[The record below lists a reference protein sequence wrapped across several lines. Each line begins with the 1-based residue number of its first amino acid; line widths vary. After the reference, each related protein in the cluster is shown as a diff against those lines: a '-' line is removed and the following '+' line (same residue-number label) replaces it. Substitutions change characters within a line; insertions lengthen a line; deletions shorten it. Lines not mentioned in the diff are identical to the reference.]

1 MLALILTG
9 NRSAARLRPSLQL
22 ARAAL
27 GAAGGRG
34 NPGRFLVDQVCVP
47 SASPGLFGCISKT
60 KKVKKSPYLLGAPE
74 EIRTPDPQIRSLVSA

>member
-34 NPGRFLVDQVCVP
+34 NPGRFLSGPNLRPQRVP
-47 SASPGLFGCISKT
+47 RPFWL
-60 KKVKKSPYLLGAPE
+60 YLE
-74 EIRTPDPQIRSLVSA
+74 N